1 MVVFRERMIK
11 VREGVNKGEVIGSLK
26 MKRNR
31 VVLELY
37 GYKLKSEFCHDPQE
51 LGGIY
56 KNINRKLN
64 KINCNIDFVED
75 DKYGYFTITNSGDI
89 YPESY
94 DFRFLEEGK
103 RKELLE
109 KLEIY

>member
-1 MVVFRERMIK
+1 MVVFRKRVIT
-11 VREGVNKGEVIGSLK
+11 VREGINKGEVIGTLK

-37 GYKLKSEFCHDPQE
+37 GHKLKSEFCHDPQN
-51 LGGIY
+51 LGRIY
-56 KNINRKLN
+56 NNISRKLGN
-64 KINCNIDFVED
+64 INCNIDFVED
-75 DKYGYFTITNSGDI
+75 DKYSYFTITNSGDI

-94 DFRFLEEGK
+94 DFRFLEEDK

>member
-1 MVVFRERMIK
+1 MVVFRKRNIL
-11 VREGVNKGEVIGSLK
+11 VREGINKGKVIGSLK

-37 GYKLKSEFCHDPQE
+37 GHKLKSKFCYDPKE

-56 KNINRKLN
+56 NNINSKLGRVS
-64 KINCNIDFVED
+64 CNIDLIED
-75 DKYGYFTITNSGDI
+75 DKYSYFTITHYGDI

-94 DFRFLEEGK
+94 DFRFLEENK

-109 KLEIY
+109 KLVIF

>member
-1 MVVFRERMIK
+1 MVVFRKKVIT
-11 VREGVNKGEVIGSLK
+11 VREGVNKGEAIGSLK

-37 GYKLKSEFCHDPQE
+37 GHKLKSEFCHDPQE
-51 LGGIY
+51 LGRIY
-56 KNINRKLN
+56 NNINRKLG
-64 KINCNIDFVED
+64 KISCNIDFIED
-75 DKYGYFTITNSGDI
+75 NKYSYFTITHYGDI

-94 DFRFLEEGK
+94 DFRFLEKDK
-103 RKELLE
+103 RKELLK